1 MSDEEDEV
9 DDEKGGEEAEESE
22 GSEKAEDGGGSKK
35 KLFIIIGVVVL
46 LLGGGAGAFLMM
58 GGEEAPPEVVV
69 IPPGPPVYHEFPQMV
84 LDLKKSGK
92 RANYIKLKVVVEI
105 VTRDLPLLQAK
116 ELKITDKIQ
125 SYLRSQTRADVA
137 GGEGTE
143 RMRDGITHIVKEV
156 MGDVKTEGVL
166 FREILLQ

>member
-1 MSDEEDEV
+1 MSDEEDGE
-9 DDEKGGEEAEESE
+9 EEEGGEGGE
-22 GSEKAEDGGGSKK
+22 GGGKSKK
-35 KLFIIIGVVVL
+35 KLFIIISVVVL
-46 LLGGGAGAFLMM
+46 LLGGGGGAAFFMM
-58 GGEEAPPEVVV
+58 GGDEAPPEAVV

-92 RANYIKLKVVVEI
+92 RTNYIKLKVVVEI
-105 VTRDLPLLQAK
+105 AARDLPLLQAK
-116 ELKITDKIQ
+116 ELKITDKMQ

-143 RMRDGITHIVKEV
+143 RMRSGITKIVTDV
-156 MGDVKTEGVL
+156 MGEVKTEGVL